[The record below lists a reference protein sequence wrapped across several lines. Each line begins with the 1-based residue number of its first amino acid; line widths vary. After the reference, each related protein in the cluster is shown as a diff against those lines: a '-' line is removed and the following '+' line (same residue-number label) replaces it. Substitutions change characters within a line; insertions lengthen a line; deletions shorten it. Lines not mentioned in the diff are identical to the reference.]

1 MDPCRWDLHR
11 PQWSALIEL
20 DVEDLR
26 VSWHQEGSTTVRQ
39 FPYGLTRADV
49 ESAILAGP

>member
-1 MDPCRWDLHR
+1 VDPSRWDLHR

-26 VSWHQEGSTTVRQ
+26 VSWHQDGMTTVRQ